1 MVVSE
6 SEQAGPQF
14 ADANGIRLCY
24 ETFGRRGDP
33 PIVLIM
39 GLAGQMILWDE
50 DFCTALA
57 AQGRYVVRFDNRDIG
72 QSTHFDASPAPS
84 MRGLLFARLLGRTPQ
99 APYALV
105 DMARDTI
112 GLMDALG
119 IERFDVVG
127 ASMGGAIVQ
136 ELLINFPQRLRTA
149 TAIMASTGAPRLP
162 PPTVAALRV
171 LTRRPTTERAAYVDG
186 YVKAWRVLA
195 GEHFPFDAMRM
206 RRQAERGFE
215 RGLNPPGVSRQM
227 LAIVASGNRKPALAN
242 VRVPTLVLHGSIDP
256 LVPLAHGRDLAAS
269 IPGAK
274 LRVIEGMGHTLPRQ
288 AWPQILDEIGK
299 HASPASPPA

>member
-1 MVVSE
+1 MLSE
-6 SEQAGPQF
+6 SEHAGPQF
-14 ADANGIRLCY
+14 AEANGIRICY

-50 DFCTALA
+50 DFCKALA

-72 QSTHFDASPAPS
+72 QSTHFDALHAPS
-84 MRGLLFARLLGRTPQ
+84 MRRLFLARLIGRTPK

-105 DMARDTI
+105 DLAKDTV

-119 IERFDVVG
+119 IERADVVG

-162 PPTVAALRV
+162 PPTLPALRV
-171 LTRRPTTERAAYVDG
+171 LTRRPARSKAAYVEG

-195 GEHFPFDAMRM
+195 GKHFPFDPVKM
-206 RRQAERGFE
+206 RRQAERGWD

-227 LAIVASGNRKPALAN
+227 LAIAASGNRKPRLAG
-242 VRVPTLVLHGSIDP
+242 VTVPTLVLHGSSDP
-256 LVPLAHGRDLAAS
+256 LVPLPHGRDLAAS

-274 LRVIEGMGHTLPRQ
+274 FRVIEGMGHTLPRQ
-288 AWPQILDEIGK
+288 AWPQILAEIDQLAPVTAAAG
-299 HASPASPPA
+299 